1 MEDENAS
8 SVKTEDVEN
17 KEKKR
22 KISALSSVSE
32 IELDTSGSSPVTTK
46 TKKKK
51 KSRNKS
57 GKGEKNPN
65 IETEHKDKESKMAG
79 EQSPEITRQ
88 LTEINKKLSNVITK
102 GDGTLREM
110 IKEVFQQ
117 MKDEF
122 LHSVSHRIDIL
133 EGKLFEK
140 EKENDSLKKT
150 ISKLQ
155 TEIDNRKTEI
165 EDQKAENSKLQAQ
178 IEKSAETANGKIND
192 LEQYGRRNNLKIS
205 GLPESE
211 GDETAEM
218 TTGIVIDKLNN
229 VIGNLNLRR
238 EDIDIAHRLGPK
250 RNRRWG
256 QETAPAR
263 RVIIKFNSRIKRDN
277 ILRNRKLFK
286 GTDIFVNED
295 LTQINQNV
303 LACVRKKMP
312 DEVKQSWSI
321 NGRIFYESQTGEKI
335 EVKYCDFQEWVDLPW
350 PVNEHN

>member
-17 KEKKR
+17 KDKER

-46 TKKKK
+46 TKEKK

-57 GKGEKNPN
+57 RKGEKIPN
-65 IETEHKDKESKMAG
+65 IETEHKAKESKMAG

-102 GDGTLREM
+102 GDGTLRDM
-110 IKEVFQQ
+110 IKEVLQQ

-133 EGKLFEK
+133 EDKLFEK
-140 EKENDSLKKT
+140 DKENDSLKKT

-229 VIGNLNLRR
+229 VIDNLNLRG

-256 QETAPAR
+256 QETVSAR
-263 RVIIKFNSRIKRDN
+263 RVIIKFNSRIKRYN

-303 LACVRKKMP
+303 LACVRKKMA

-321 NGRIFYESQTGEKI
+321 NGHIFYESQTGEKI

-350 PVNEHN
+350 PVNEHD

>member
-1 MEDENAS
+1 MADENANT
-8 SVKTEDVEN
+8 VKSEEVEN
-17 KEKKR
+17 KDKKR

-32 IELDTSGSSPVTTK
+32 IELDTSGSSPVATK

-51 KSRNKS
+51 KNRNKS
-57 GKGEKNPN
+57 GKGETSSNT
-65 IETEHKDKESKMAG
+65 ETEHKAKESKMAG

-122 LHSVSHRIDIL
+122 LDSDSHRIDIL

-140 EKENDSLKKT
+140 DKENDALKEK
-150 ISKLQ
+150 IGKFE
-155 TEIDNRKTEI
+155 TEIENRKTEI
-165 EDQKAENSKLQAQ
+165 EDQKTENSKLQAQ
-178 IEKSAETANGKIND
+178 IEKSAEVASGKIND

-205 GLPESE
+205 GLSESE

-218 TTGIVIDKLNN
+218 TTEKVIVKLNN

-256 QETAPAR
+256 QETVPAR
-263 RVIIKFNSRIKRDN
+263 RVIIRFNSRIKRDN

-303 LACVRKKMP
+303 LACVRRKMP

-321 NGRIFYESQTGEKI
+321 NGRIFYESHTGEKL
-335 EVKYCDFQEWVDLPW
+335 EVKYSDFQEWIDLPW
-350 PVNEHN
+350 PVNERV